1 MSVTDATTVDIKRVP
16 PTINFELY
24 AGDGAAMK
32 FILRDP
38 NGNPWPFDGIW
49 TAQIKSKRT
58 DNVPVVSWAIDTS
71 LESEGIVTISLT
83 GAQTASLIP
92 SGRTR
97 FVGVWDLQYVATGS
111 EPQTFLQGKVTCD
124 ADVSR

>member
-1 MSVTDATTVDIKRVP
+1 MSVTDVEIKRVP

-24 AGDGAAMK
+24 AGDGTAMK
-32 FILRDP
+32 FILKDP
-38 NGNPWPFDGIW
+38 NGNPWPFDGAW
-49 TAQIKSKRT
+49 SAQIKAKRT
-58 DNVPVVSWAIDTS
+58 DATPIVSWAIDVS
-71 LESEGIVTISLT
+71 RAVEGIVTISLT

-92 SGRTR
+92 SGKPK

-124 ADVSR
+124 ADVTR